1 MFTIFQR
8 LPCPYRSPVPAT
20 AERGLYA
27 LEGVLHPARKAGDP
41 SYLPQPR
48 EPGKTLYESQAS
60 PRKGVEECLLSS
72 TDHSSSERERVV
84 WVQSAGIIAR
94 VG

>member
-48 EPGKTLYESQAS
+48 EPGKTLYESLEDTGFQGFS
-60 PRKGVEECLLSS
+60 P
-72 TDHSSSERERVV
+72 
-84 WVQSAGIIAR
+84 
-94 VG
+94 